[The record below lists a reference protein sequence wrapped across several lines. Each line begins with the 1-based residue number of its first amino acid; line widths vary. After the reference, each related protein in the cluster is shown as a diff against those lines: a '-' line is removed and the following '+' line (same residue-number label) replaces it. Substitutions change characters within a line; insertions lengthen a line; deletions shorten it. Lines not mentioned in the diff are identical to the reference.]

1 MPGKETFNKVE
12 PTSKEKIESPIP
24 ASSEINPEVEKKMTD
39 KTKETAETLTPESR
53 RFLGGLYEKIKSSDI
68 VKNIVDRHEV
78 HKNNKLENRAN
89 AKIGE
94 LERKKAMEIKGVQ
107 DIKNAQ
113 KESQGSSKKI
123 EEIYKSMGKEMEQA
137 EKDKFKSEIE
147 THQKLIDEREG
158 GAQRIECKITDAT
171 DKLEDYKN
179 KAEAARGHLA
189 GRLTA
194 KMETNNQALQE
205 FDGQR
210 SEINKNINDNQTQIK
225 ELDKYEAGFKN
236 LLSEGVQ
243 GAAAEIAKKNLA
255 EIKAKKAEHIKN
267 VKNLE
272 SNQNKID
279 KKIDGLKEKNNKLQ
293 EQHDKIYPAKEKTTQ
308 KQAGEKP
315 ENYKIDQGKVT
326 LNFGG
331 GKEMFLD
338 SKGNITTIGS
348 DGAQSTLA
356 LDKITN
362 EALAKFKAVSSEELE
377 SVGIPPEIIERIQ
390 NIKPEAGEKKKF
402 IAGNLVAE
410 WNKYVK
416 IFKLSEL
423 QVSLDKNSDPGQE
436 FGDKTLAKEFLLNL
450 IAKKAK
456 VSKDKLKS
464 PITSKVINFFNKQ
477 TA

>member
-1 MPGKETFNKVE
+1 
-12 PTSKEKIESPIP
+12 
-24 ASSEINPEVEKKMTD
+24 
-39 KTKETAETLTPESR
+39 
-53 RFLGGLYEKIKSSDI
+53 
-68 VKNIVDRHEV
+68 
-78 HKNNKLENRAN
+78 
-89 AKIGE
+89 
-94 LERKKAMEIKGVQ
+94 
-107 DIKNAQ
+107 
-113 KESQGSSKKI
+113 
-123 EEIYKSMGKEMEQA
+123 MGKEMEQA

-279 KKIDGLKEKNNKLQ
+279 KKI
-293 EQHDKIYPAKEKTTQ
+293 P
-308 KQAGEKP
+308 
-315 ENYKIDQGKVT
+315 
-326 LNFGG
+326 F
-331 GKEMFLD
+331 
-338 SKGNITTIGS
+338 
-348 DGAQSTLA
+348 
-356 LDKITN
+356 
-362 EALAKFKAVSSEELE
+362 
-377 SVGIPPEIIERIQ
+377 
-390 NIKPEAGEKKKF
+390 
-402 IAGNLVAE
+402 
-410 WNKYVK
+410 
-416 IFKLSEL
+416 
-423 QVSLDKNSDPGQE
+423 
-436 FGDKTLAKEFLLNL
+436 
-450 IAKKAK
+450 
-456 VSKDKLKS
+456 
-464 PITSKVINFFNKQ
+464 
-477 TA
+477 